1 MGIGVLGGTFDPIH
15 RGHLKLAQA
24 ALVQLQLDEIVF
36 IPAGEP
42 WLKSGHRVTPGSY
55 RLAMVCLVVKDNPAF
70 QVSAM
75 EINRQGPTYTVE
87 TLEALH
93 EDYGDGIH
101 LLVGMDI
108 LNQFQRWKNPER
120 ILELCRL
127 TVAKRAGWDETAV
140 HRFQE
145 TFPRAVDKMDL
156 LETELPNIGSTDLR
170 RRIARGDNVKG
181 EVATPVMDYIMKF
194 GLYQERE
201 PSE

>member
-15 RGHLKLAQA
+15 RGHLELAQA

-36 IPAGEP
+36 MPAGEP
-42 WLKSGHRVTPGSY
+42 WLKSGRHVTPASY

-93 EDYGDGIH
+93 NHYGKGIH
-101 LLVGMDI
+101 LIVGMDI
-108 LNQFQRWKNPER
+108 LTQFQRWKNPER

-127 TVAKRAGWDETAV
+127 TVAKRAGWDETAI
-140 HRFQE
+140 HKFQE
-145 TFPRAVDKMDL
+145 TFPKAVDKIDL
-156 LETELPNIGSTDLR
+156 LETELPDIGSTELR
-170 RRIARGDNVKG
+170 GRIARGDNVKG

-194 GLYQERE
+194 GLYQVRG

>member
-15 RGHLKLAQA
+15 RGHLELAQA

-36 IPAGEP
+36 MPAGEP
-42 WLKSGHRVTPGSY
+42 WLKSGYRVTPASY

-93 EDYGDGIH
+93 EDYGEGIH

-170 RRIARGDNVKG
+170 GRIARGDNVKG

-194 GLYQERE
+194 GLYQERG
-201 PSE
+201 PSK